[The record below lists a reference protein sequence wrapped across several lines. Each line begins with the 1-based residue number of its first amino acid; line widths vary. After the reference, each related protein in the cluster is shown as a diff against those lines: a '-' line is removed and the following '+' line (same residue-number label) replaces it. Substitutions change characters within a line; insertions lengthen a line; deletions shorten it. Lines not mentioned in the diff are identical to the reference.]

1 MNDIKESVLSTV
13 ATVDAPLDKIT
24 IIGIAGGTG
33 SGKTTVVKKIVES
46 LPPHFVAVV
55 PLDSYYNDTTG
66 MTPEERSDINFDHPD
81 AFDWKLLIKHV
92 NELRNGHAVEQPTY
106 SYIISNRLPET
117 IYVEPKPVIII
128 EGIMTLINKRLRD
141 MMDLKIFVD
150 CDPDERLI
158 RNIQRDTIDRGR
170 TVSMVVDRYLKV
182 LKPMHEQFIEPTKR
196 FADVIIPQGGD
207 NIKGIG
213 MLSNYIET
221 LVPNED

>member
-66 MTPEERSDINFDHPD
+66 MTPEERSNINFDHPD
-81 AFDWKLLIKHV
+81 AFDWKLLIKQV
-92 NELRNGHAVEQPTY
+92 NELRNGHAIEQPTY

-117 IYVEPKPVIII
+117 IHIEPKPVIII
-128 EGIMTLINKRLRD
+128 EGIMT
-141 MMDLKIFVD
+141 
-150 CDPDERLI
+150 LI

-196 FADVIIPQGGD
+196 FADVIIPQGGE
-207 NIKGIG
+207 NAKGIG
-213 MLSNYIET
+213 MLTNYIET
-221 LVPNED
+221 LVPNEG